1 MRTPL
6 SELLAAAVPD
16 AATAASG
23 IRFVYGVTFLA
34 QVVLAVIV
42 GATLVWLGPRTARPH
57 DLMAG
62 ILPVMAAA
70 HLPLGLVLAWAVG
83 RAPGKGSALVGA
95 LTAAVVL
102 SVPAWFAVLLAI
114 TAQRTP
120 YVVGAWS
127 LLAAGYAAGMALSP
141 GWVRGATTPPPVAEG
156 GAG

>member
-6 SELLAAAVPD
+6 SALLAAEAPD
-16 AATAASG
+16 AATAGSG
-23 IRFVYGVTFLA
+23 IRFVYAVTFLV
-34 QVVLAVIV
+34 QVALAVTV
-42 GATLVWLGPRTARPH
+42 GATLAWLGPRTARPH

-62 ILPVMAAA
+62 IFLVMAAS
-70 HLPLGLVLAWAVG
+70 HLPLGLVVARAVS

-127 LLAAGYAAGMALSP
+127 LLAAGFAAGMALSP